1 MRNFLLYAL
10 LILLPH
16 LVLAQQPV
24 ARPATT
30 PIKHPEPRPAA
41 EALDRTPTQV
51 AEALPAEPVERV
63 ITGNVQSQSGKPLA
77 GVTVSLR
84 QDERQSSIT
93 NTAGMFILKTTH
105 QAPVLHVSYAGYSE
119 LEVTPPVSGPLVV
132 EMAAI
137 NKYSK
142 QLKKQVKSA
151 RKAWE
156 KP

>member
-1 MRNFLLYAL
+1 MRNFLLYTVL
-10 LILLPH
+10 FLLPH

-24 ARPATT
+24 ARPATAPAKKT
-30 PIKHPEPRPAA
+30 EPQPAA
-41 EALDRTPTQV
+41 ETLESTPPQL
-51 AEALPAEPVERV
+51 AETLPAEPVVRV
-63 ITGNVQSQSGKPLA
+63 ITGNVQNQSGKPLA

-93 NTAGMFILKTTH
+93 NSAGMFILKTTH

-137 NKYSK
+137 DKYSK